1 MPANGRWALIRPLK
15 CSAIVDIYTRKQN
28 IGKIFNNKLSKPVEI
43 NKGLRKFCPLFNIQ
57 LREIITKWQHQD
69 VTETVFQKTSNCQRC
84 SGKGM

>member
-1 MPANGRWALIRPLK
+1 MYIISTLQRVFER
-15 CSAIVDIYTRKQN
+15 TRQQGKMRITKLVGTC
-28 IGKIFNNKLSKPVEI
+28 IGLSKPVEI